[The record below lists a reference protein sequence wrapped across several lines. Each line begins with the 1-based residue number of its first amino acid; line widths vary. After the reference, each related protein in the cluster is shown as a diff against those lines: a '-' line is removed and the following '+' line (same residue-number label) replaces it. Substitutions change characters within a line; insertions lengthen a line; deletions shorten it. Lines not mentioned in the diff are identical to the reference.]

1 MKSEHTRSAPLNRR
15 DALKVVTG
23 ALGVMAACMAEAQGL
38 SGGNTESGK
47 LGASGTST
55 RLALL
60 VGNRIYPRPYD
71 LPPVHKN
78 VKDLKA
84 ALESRGFVVSTAV
97 DQDSASLKRD
107 ISEFLKQV
115 SVAPADASIFFYF
128 TGHGMQVDA
137 ENLLLGA
144 GANPEAKEQILLD
157 SSAHFQRD
165 LIRSLPTK
173 PQGMTMLVIDACRTS
188 IRSGFDKADGLNQVE
203 APQGC
208 LIAFS
213 TGAGKPAISPAVET
227 QNTFYTAALVNSLNN
242 SSGDITFS
250 DMFRKVKSDVQQT
263 MNNHP
268 LAAIRLVAQNPFIA
282 ENTSIRLRLSPTLT
296 TTPAATRFDSGD
308 EQALWNKLDQ
318 SLLPGEVV
326 QLATSYLE
334 RYPKSRLVTSAEVAR
349 EGASEA
355 EKVLKRN
362 DVKLYRSAFTQL
374 GAIAPISDD
383 ARKAARG
390 DKDASAR
397 IARRYLRGADGV
409 AADLNRYEGW
419 MQYASALGNGIACY
433 ELAVHY
439 RNQDQPLMAS
449 QFEARA
455 QELGF
460 TPPVALD
467 NKRK

>member
-1 MKSEHTRSAPLNRR
+1 MKLEHTLSTPLNRR
-15 DALKVVTG
+15 EAIKVATAG
-23 ALGVMAACMAEAQGL
+23 ALGVMAPGLVSAEGMD
-38 SGGNTESGK
+38 GGGDAK
-47 LGASGTST
+47 AGAST

-60 VGNRIYPRPYD
+60 VGNRIYPHPYD

-78 VKDLKA
+78 VRDLKA
-84 ALESRGFVVSTAV
+84 ALESRGFTVTTAV
-97 DQDSASLKRD
+97 DQDSKSLKRD
-107 ISEFLKQV
+107 ITEFLSQV
-115 SVAPADASIFFYF
+115 AAAPPDASVFFYF

-144 GANPEAKEQILLD
+144 GANPEAKEDILLD

-165 LIRSLPTK
+165 LIRGLPTK
-173 PQGMTMLVIDACRTS
+173 PKGMTMLVIDACRTS
-188 IRSGFDKADGLNQVE
+188 LRAAFDKADGLNQVE
-203 APQGC
+203 APPGC

-263 MNNHP
+263 MSNHP
-268 LAAIRLVAQNPFIA
+268 IAAIRLVAQNPFIA
-282 ENTSIRLRLSPTLT
+282 ENTSIRLRLSPQL
-296 TTPAATRFDSGD
+296 AASPTSTRFDSGD
-308 EQALWNKLDQ
+308 ELVLWNQLDQ

-326 QLATSYLE
+326 QLAARYLE

-349 EGASEA
+349 DGAAES

-362 DVKLYRSAFTQL
+362 DVKLYKSAFTQL
-374 GAIAPISDD
+374 GANPAVGDD

-397 IARRYLRGADGV
+397 IARRYMRGADGV
-409 AADLNRYEGW
+409 PSDLNRYEGW
-419 MQYASALGNGIACY
+419 MQYAAALGNGIACY

-439 RNQDQPLMAS
+439 RNQDQPLLAS

-460 TPPVALD
+460 TPPLALD